1 MEHKHRE
8 EHRDGSMVVIQ
19 ANLDDMN
26 PEFTS
31 YVTELLLGAGA
42 NDVYWIPIIMKKGR
56 PGVML
61 NVLVGEDG
69 IAAMEEI
76 IFAETTTLG
85 LRYMHAEC
93 HRLGREF
100 VRVDTRF
107 GPMTVKVG
115 YHQGK
120 PVQFAPE
127 NRECE
132 EAARRHGVPLKE
144 VYEEVRSCYRLLAG
158 PLAP

>member
-1 MEHKHRE
+1 MEHSHRQ
-8 EHRDGSMVVIQ
+8 EHTDGGMVVIQ

-31 YVTELLLGAGA
+31 YITDLLLAAGA

-56 PGVML
+56 PGIML
-61 NVLVGEDG
+61 NVLVGEEG
-69 IAAMEEI
+69 IAAMEQV

-85 LRYMHAEC
+85 LRYIRAEC

-100 VRVDTRF
+100 IRVETCF

-120 PVQFAPE
+120 VVQFAPE
-127 NRECE
+127 FRECE
-132 EAARRHGVPLKE
+132 EAARLHKVPLKE
-144 VYEEVRSCYRLLAG
+144 VYEEVRSRYRSAAG
-158 PLAP
+158 PLV

>member
-1 MEHKHRE
+1 MEHLHRQ
-8 EHRDGSMVVIQ
+8 EHTDGGMVILQ

-31 YVTELLLGAGA
+31 YITDLLLAAGA

-56 PGVML
+56 PGIML
-61 NVLVGEDG
+61 NVLVGEEG
-69 IAAMEEI
+69 IAAMEQV

-85 LRYMHAEC
+85 LRYVRAEC

-100 VRVDTRF
+100 VRVETRF
-107 GPMTVKVG
+107 GPMSVKVG
-115 YHQGK
+115 YHGGK

-127 NRECE
+127 FRECE
-132 EAARRHGVPLKE
+132 EAARRFGVPLKE
-144 VYEEVRSCYRLLAG
+144 VYEEVRSRYRELAG
-158 PLAP
+158 PLV